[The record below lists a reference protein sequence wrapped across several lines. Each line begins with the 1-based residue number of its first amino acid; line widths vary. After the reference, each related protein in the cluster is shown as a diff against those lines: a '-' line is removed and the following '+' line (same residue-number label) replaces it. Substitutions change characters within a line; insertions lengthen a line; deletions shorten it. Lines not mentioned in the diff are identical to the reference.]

1 MVSASRGFSLV
12 ELILVIILLGIVST
26 LSLGFLRNGAE
37 MYAQSADRE
46 RLLSQS
52 RFVIERLTRELRN
65 ALPNSVR
72 ISNDGLCV
80 EFIPLK
86 FAGRYTELPGVNA
99 ATALD
104 MTFFSGQSNSVTNFS
119 SLIAEGDFITV
130 YPTQPEHYYSK
141 NRTLELK
148 AATAVA
154 ESSGQRVTLEF
165 NSATLIGFPQASP
178 NQRFFIWDFPVRYC
192 LVAKPAAT
200 NIYLHDI
207 YRFDDYGL
215 LQQLP
220 QVSDLGSA
228 AGSLMATDVFF
239 NPSQSL
245 KPFSYEDGVLKRSSV
260 VHVVLSF
267 SSNFSDDLFFN
278 QEIHIPNVP

>member
-72 ISNDGLCV
+72 ISSDGRCV

-119 SLIAEGDFITV
+119 SLISEGDFITV
-130 YPTQPEHYYSK
+130 YPTQPEHYYNK

-192 LVAKPAAT
+192 LLAKSAT
-200 NIYLHDI
+200 QNNDLYDI
-207 YRFDDYGL
+207 YRFSDYGVI
-215 LQQLP
+215 QQEP
-220 QVSDLGSA
+220 QVSDLDKAS
-228 AGSLMATDVFF
+228 GSLMATDIVF
-239 NPSQSL
+239 NSTVSL
-245 KPFSYEDGVLKRSSV
+245 KPFTYEDGVLKRSSV

-267 SSNFSDDLFFN
+267 SSNFADDLFFN
-278 QEIHIPNVP
+278 QEIHSPNVP

>member
-1 MVSASRGFSLV
+1 MVKAVKGFTLV

-26 LSLGFLRNGAE
+26 LGLGFLRNGAE

-104 MTFFSGQSNSVTNFS
+104 MTFFSGQNNSVTNFS

-130 YPTQPEHYYSK
+130 YPTQPQHYYSK
-141 NRTLELK
+141 SRTLELK
-148 AATAVA
+148 AATAVDDG
-154 ESSGQRVTLEF
+154 SGQRVTLEF

-178 NQRFFIWDFPVRYC
+178 NQRFFVWDFPVRYC
-192 LVAKPAAT
+192 LLAKSAT
-200 NIYLHDI
+200 QNNDLYDI
-207 YRFDDYGL
+207 YRFSDYGVI
-215 LQQLP
+215 QQEP
-220 QVSDLGSA
+220 QVGDLDKAS
-228 AGSLMATDVFF
+228 GSLMATDIVF
-239 NPSQSL
+239 NSTVSL
-245 KPFSYEDGVLKRSSV
+245 KPFTYEDGVLKRSSV

-267 SSNFSDDLFFN
+267 SSNFADDLFFN

>member
-1 MVSASRGFSLV
+1 MLRAARGFSLV
-12 ELILVIILLGIVST
+12 ELILVIVLLGIVST
-26 LSLGFLRNGAE
+26 LSLSYLSGGAE

-72 ISNDGLCV
+72 ISTDGLCV

-104 MTFFSGQSNSVTNFS
+104 MTFFSGQSSSQSAFS

-141 NRTLELK
+141 DRTLELK
-148 AATAVA
+148 GAIAAD

-165 NSATLIGFPQASP
+165 NSVTAAGFPQASP
-178 NQRFFIWDFPVRYC
+178 NQRFFVWSSPVRYC
-192 LVAKPAAT
+192 LLTESNSQTP
-200 NIYLHDI
+200 NSYHI
-207 YRFDDYGL
+207 YRFSHYGVL
-215 LQQLP
+215 AQEP
-220 QVSDLGSA
+220 QTTDLERES
-228 AGSLMATDVFF
+228 GSLMAIDLVFI
-239 NPSQSL
+239 PGQPL
-245 KPFSYEDGVLKRSSV
+245 EPFTYSDGVLKRSSV

-267 SSNFSDDLFFN
+267 SSNFADDLFFN

>member
-1 MVSASRGFSLV
+1 MVRATRGFSLV

-72 ISNDGLCV
+72 ISSDGRCI

-86 FAGRYTELPGVNA
+86 FAGRYGGLPGV
-99 ATALD
+99 TAD
-104 MTFFSGQSNSVTNFS
+104 PASYMRFFTGQSSDVINFS
-119 SLIAEGDFITV
+119 SLIDEDEGDFITV
-130 YPTQPEHYYSK
+130 YPTQPEHYYSQS
-141 NRTLELK
+141 RTLELK
-148 AATAVA
+148 AATA
-154 ESSGQRVTLEF
+154 EDEGSGQKVTLEF
-165 NSATLIGFPQASP
+165 NSATATGFPQASP

-192 LVAKPAAT
+192 LLAKSVT
-200 NIYLHDI
+200 QNNDLYDI
-207 YRFDDYGL
+207 YRFSDYGVI
-215 LQQLP
+215 QQEP
-220 QVSDLGSA
+220 QVGDLDKAS
-228 AGSLMATDVFF
+228 GSLMATDIVRV
-239 NPSQSL
+239 PGL
-245 KPFSYEDGVLKRSSV
+245 RPFSDEDAVLTRSSV

-267 SSNFSDDLFFN
+267 SSNFADDLFFN